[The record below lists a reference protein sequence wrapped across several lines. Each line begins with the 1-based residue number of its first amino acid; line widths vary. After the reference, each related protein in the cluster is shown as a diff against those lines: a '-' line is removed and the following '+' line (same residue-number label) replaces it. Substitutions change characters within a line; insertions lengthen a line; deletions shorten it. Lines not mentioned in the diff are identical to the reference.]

1 MFSSCSEVW
10 SRSSW
15 YTYFRH
21 ASSFPA
27 GRAAIR
33 ALVGICVVLT
43 MFMLPPSVRA
53 STDLDPADAFVT
65 DDAHELITSN
75 NRLVVPIGKAEIL
88 PPLPFSKPQIG
99 PIIKHGFDDDV
110 ERWTTAFIPGDLS
123 NLTPVEFPDTD
134 ERWIR
139 VDLSEQTVIA
149 FEGDVPVRG
158 FIVSSGLPRTP
169 TVTGTYRIQV
179 KVRSQNMTGGSRAA
193 GNYYDLDNV
202 EWVQYFYED
211 YSFHGTYWHNDF
223 GTPKSHGCLNMTI
236 ADAKW
241 LFDWAG
247 PTWDGHTEWYGS
259 TSDDPGTLVIITE

>member
-1 MFSSCSEVW
+1 MYLSCSVVL
-10 SRSSW
+10 SRGTW
-15 YTYFRH
+15 HTLIRH
-21 ASSFPA
+21 AISSPSACA
-27 GRAAIR
+27 GIR
-33 ALVGICVVLT
+33 VAVGLCAVLAALVLSSG
-43 MFMLPPSVRA
+43 VRA
-53 STDLDPADAFVT
+53 SADFDSADAYVT
-65 DDAHELITSN
+65 DDVRELITSDS
-75 NRLVVPIGKAEIL
+75 RLVVPIGKAEIL

-110 ERWTTAFIPGDLS
+110 ERWTTAFIPGNLD
-123 NLTPVEFPDTD
+123 NLTPVEFPDTN

-149 FEGDVPVRG
+149 YEGNTPVRG

-169 TVTGTYRIQV
+169 TVTGTFHIQV
-179 KVRSQNMTGGSRAA
+179 KVRSQNMTGGNRAA
-193 GNYYDLDNV
+193 GNYYNLDNV

-236 ADAKW
+236 TDAKW

-247 PTWDGHTEWYGS
+247 PAWDGHTQWYGS
-259 TSDDPGTLVIITE
+259 TPDDPGTLVIITE